1 MTTDILDTSARLG
14 CALVAGIL
22 IGIERES
29 HGRAAGLR
37 TTILAC
43 VASALA
49 MILSEILFAQS
60 IAPGVNWRPDPARLA
75 AGILT
80 GIGFLGGGTIL
91 RHDNAIRGVT
101 TAATLWFVTVLGL
114 IFGSGEFVLG
124 FIGLAIALVTLLALT
139 RFERHI
145 PSDRYA
151 KLAVTMQLEAMT
163 DEDLRRQIEASGAVV
178 KAMELEYDLVKAQK
192 CVTSELK
199 LKRPDVL
206 TTAQAL
212 ISNFKQK
219 PGVLAVKWM

>member
-49 MILSEILFAQS
+49 MILSEILFVQS
-60 IAPGVNWRPDPARLA
+60 SGPNWKPDPARLA

-114 IFGSGEFVLG
+114 IFGSGEFLLG
-124 FIGLAIALVTLLALT
+124 FLGLAIALVTLLALT
-139 RFERHI
+139 IFEKHI

-151 KLAVTMQLEAMT
+151 KLAVTMRLDSMSDA
-163 DEDLRRQIEASGAVV
+163 DLRQEIESTGAVV
-178 KAMELEYDLVKAQK
+178 KAMELEYDLVKSQK
-192 CVTSELK
+192 CIVSELK
-199 LKRPDVL
+199 LKRHVVL
-206 TTAQAL
+206 T
-212 ISNFKQK
+212 ISQTLTSNLKQK
-219 PGVLAVKWM
+219 PGVLAVKWT

>member
-43 VASALA
+43 VAAALA

-60 IAPGVNWRPDPARLA
+60 SGPNWRPDPARLA

-114 IFGSGEFVLG
+114 VFGSGQFVLG

-139 RFERHI
+139 QFEKHI
-145 PSDRYA
+145 ASDRYA
-151 KLAVTMQLEAMT
+151 KLAVTMKLDAMN
-163 DEDLRRQIEASGAVV
+163 DEDLRRQIESTGAIV
-178 KAMELEYDLVKAQK
+178 KATEFDYDLVEGRK

-199 LKRPDVL
+199 LKRPVVFN
-206 TTAQAL
+206 
-212 ISNFKQK
+212 ISQTLVASLRQK
-219 PGVLAVKWM
+219 PGVLSVKWSG

>member
-1 MTTDILDTSARLG
+1 MTTDILDTSARLT

-139 RFERHI
+139 SFEKHI

-151 KLAVTMQLEAMT
+151 KLAVTMHLDAMS
-163 DEDLRRQIEASGAVV
+163 DADLRQQIESTGAVV

-199 LKRPDVL
+199 LKRPTVL
-206 TTAQAL
+206 TISQTL
-212 ISNFKQK
+212 ISNLKQK
-219 PGVLAVKWM
+219 PGVLSVKWT

>member
-29 HGRAAGLR
+29 RGRAAGLR

-60 IAPGVNWRPDPARLA
+60 SGLNWKPDPARLA

-114 IFGSGEFVLG
+114 IFGSGEFLLG
-124 FIGLAIALVTLLALT
+124 FLGLAIALVTLLALT
-139 RFERHI
+139 SFEKHI

-151 KLAVTMQLEAMT
+151 KLAVTMHLDAMS
-163 DEDLRRQIEASGAVV
+163 DGDLRQQIESTGAVV
-178 KAMELEYDLVKAQK
+178 KAMELEYDLIKAQK
-192 CVTSELK
+192 CVTTELK
-199 LKRPDVL
+199 LKRPVVL
-206 TTAQAL
+206 TISQTL
-212 ISNFKQK
+212 ITNLKQK
-219 PGVLAVKWM
+219 PGVFSVKWT